1 MERLLNRPVFAI
13 ALFVGGLAAA
23 GGGALRAAD
32 PPAPPPEKETQ
43 DAAKK
48 NANPD
53 AARRFTDDDLTEKYH
68 KKRPAPA
75 DGEAEAEAAP
85 AGGPAANPAAP
96 AAAKPSMV
104 PGAKPPAATAGTKPP
119 VRPEASA
126 AKKVLYSPKAPP
138 DPLQGYR
145 DAALKNEAREREL
158 KARRERIATLQSRL
172 DYLQAKR
179 SALVNPG
186 QTAVGGTGPVIRD
199 YDEET
204 GKPAIVDPATGEPV
218 RDPKVCAAD
227 PSKCKLSTKP
237 DISPGRVT
245 APVSPIFPP
254 IPPAQTDEDREN
266 DRKMKV
272 KDLLAAVEK
281 EIPGVEEDLTRARQ
295 ELVDYE
301 TRFAAPASAP

>member
-1 MERLLNRPVFAI
+1 MDRLLNRPVFAI

-68 KKRPAPA
+68 KKRPAPGA
-75 DGEAEAEAAP
+75 GEEEAEVT
-85 AGGPAANPAAP
+85 NPAAP
-96 AAAKPSMV
+96 AAGGPAAKPSAS

-186 QTAVGGTGPVIRD
+186 AMAVGNTGPVVRD
-199 YDEET
+199 YDETT
-204 GKPAIVDPATGEPV
+204 GKPAVVDPSTGKPV
-218 RDPKVCAAD
+218 TDPDVCAAD